1 MRKYLVLLGTALAV
15 ATPATAQGP
24 AAQAQP
30 SPGAAQVTPT
40 SIEALIPEL
49 DATFE
54 TFQRENPTP
63 GVVWGIVRDGRLV
76 HVRGYGVQDL
86 EQRRPVTADSL
97 FRIASMSKA
106 FTALAILKLRDDGRL
121 RLDDLAETYV
131 PEMRGWRYPTT
142 DSPRIRVRDLL
153 AHVGGLV
160 TDDPWGD
167 RQQVLTPAEFTRMI
181 VEGPPFTRAPQLSME
196 YSNYGYA
203 LLGRIVTNVS
213 GRPYQ
218 QYIMEEIMRPL
229 GMTSTSYDVIA
240 SPQERRAI
248 GYRWE
253 NDQWVLEPTMR
264 DGEFGAMGGVQTSAN
279 DYAKWMAFLLS
290 AWPARDGP
298 ETGPVKRSTVRE
310 MAQGLNYPRP
320 GQRPPPPGA
329 PAGAPPCPTASAYAM
344 GLISVLDCEL
354 GPYLTHSG
362 GYPGYGSYMMFMP
375 DRNTGI
381 FAFSNRTYTAP
392 SQLVNAAALRFHRAD
407 LILPR
412 QVPVSDALARL
423 YRAAGEV
430 YSTGSVAPA
439 RSMLAMNFLLD
450 RSVENWARV
459 LGQIKEQVGTCDT
472 TSPIVPNGA
481 LAGNFE
487 WTCERGRLAGRVL
500 LAPTSPPTIQALNFR
515 PMPNTP

>member
-1 MRKYLVLLGTALAV
+1 MKKYLALLGTALAL
-15 ATPATAQGP
+15 TQPASAQTP

-30 SPGAAQVTPT
+30 AQAAPT

-54 TFQRENPTP
+54 TFQRENPAP

-121 RLDDLAETYV
+121 RLDELAETYV
-131 PEMRGWRYPTT
+131 PEMRGWRYPTS

-181 VEGPPFTRAPQLSME
+181 AAGPPFTRSPQLSME

-213 GRPYQ
+213 GRPFQ
-218 QYIMEEIMRPL
+218 RYIMEEIMRPL

-298 ETGPVKRSTVRE
+298 DTGPVKRSTVRE

-375 DRNTGI
+375 DRSTGI
-381 FAFSNRTYTAP
+381 FAFTNRTYTAP

-412 QVPVSDALARL
+412 EVPVSDALARL
-423 YRAAGEV
+423 YRAAGASYV
-430 YSTGSVAPA
+430 GGSIEPI
-439 RSMLAMNFLLD
+439 RDQIAMNFLMD
-450 RSVENWARV
+450 RSPANWARV
-459 LGQIKEQVGTCDT
+459 LSEIRQQVGACQTDA
-472 TSPIVPNGA
+472 PIIPNGA

-515 PMPNTP
+515 PIPNAP